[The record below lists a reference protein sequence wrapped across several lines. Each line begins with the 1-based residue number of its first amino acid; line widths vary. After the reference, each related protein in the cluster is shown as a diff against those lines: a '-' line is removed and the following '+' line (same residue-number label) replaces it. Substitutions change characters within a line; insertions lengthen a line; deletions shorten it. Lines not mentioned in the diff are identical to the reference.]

1 MSNIVNNLVED
12 YIRTTLK
19 EKDGLLRELEEYANE
34 HNVPIVHKEVSELL
48 KVLLK
53 IQKPKR
59 ILEVGCAIGYSS
71 ILFASVL
78 DEDVEIITVERN
90 EKMIEKAKENIKLA
104 GFEKNI
110 TILEGDAEEILKE
123 VEGPFD
129 MIFMDAAKGQYKLF
143 YDMIIDKLRVDGLLI
158 SDNILYK
165 GMVAHDDFV
174 IRRKKTI
181 VKRMR
186 NYLDYICN
194 CDYLSTSLIP
204 IAFNLDS
211 LKLNIE
217 NGCDAV
223 YIGDELK
230 NFSIDELKKSVEYAH
245 NRDKKV
251 YVSLNKIP
259 HENDI
264 NEIKRYIKSLIDTGI
279 DAIVVIEPGMLT
291 IVRDV
296 CENIEIHLSDQANVT
311 NYETASFWYNQ
322 GIKRVIVSKELSC
335 EEIGQIR
342 LKSPIDMDIEALVHG
357 ALFIS
362 HSGRKLLSN
371 FLKGKNADENN
382 RINSKKYNLVEE
394 KRPGKYFP
402 VYEDERG
409 TFLFNTEDLC
419 MIEYIPELIKCGITS
434 LRIDGKMKDDE
445 YVATAVKAYRK
456 AIDAFYSDPNS
467 WEFNP
472 IWLEDLNKL
481 NNRNL
486 TSGFYLDNPNKDE

>member
-1 MSNIVNNLVED
+1 MYKV
-12 YIRTTLK
+12 
-19 EKDGLLRELEEYANE
+19 
-34 HNVPIVHKEVSELL
+34 ELL
-48 KVLLK
+48 
-53 IQKPKR
+53 
-59 ILEVGCAIGYSS
+59 
-71 ILFASVL
+71 
-78 DEDVEIITVERN
+78 
-90 EKMIEKAKENIKLA
+90 
-104 GFEKNI
+104 
-110 TILEGDAEEILKE
+110 AE
-123 VEGPFD
+123 
-129 MIFMDAAKGQYKLF
+129 
-143 YDMIIDKLRVDGLLI
+143 
-158 SDNILYK
+158 
-165 GMVAHDDFV
+165 
-174 IRRKKTI
+174 
-181 VKRMR
+181 
-186 NYLDYICN
+186 
-194 CDYLSTSLIP
+194 
-204 IAFNLDS
+204 AFNLDS

-402 VYEDERG
+402 GYEDERG

-419 MIEYIPELIKCGITS
+419 MIEYIPDLIKCGITS

-472 IWLEDLNKL
+472 ICLEDLNKL
-481 NNRNL
+481 NNSNL
-486 TSGFYLDNPNKDE
+486 TSGLYLDNPNKDE

>member
-1 MSNIVNNLVED
+1 M
-12 YIRTTLK
+12 
-19 EKDGLLRELEEYANE
+19 
-34 HNVPIVHKEVSELL
+34 HKVELL
-48 KVLLK
+48 
-53 IQKPKR
+53 
-59 ILEVGCAIGYSS
+59 
-71 ILFASVL
+71 
-78 DEDVEIITVERN
+78 
-90 EKMIEKAKENIKLA
+90 
-104 GFEKNI
+104 
-110 TILEGDAEEILKE
+110 AE
-123 VEGPFD
+123 
-129 MIFMDAAKGQYKLF
+129 
-143 YDMIIDKLRVDGLLI
+143 
-158 SDNILYK
+158 
-165 GMVAHDDFV
+165 
-174 IRRKKTI
+174 
-181 VKRMR
+181 
-186 NYLDYICN
+186 
-194 CDYLSTSLIP
+194 
-204 IAFNLDS
+204 AFNLDS
-211 LKLNIE
+211 LKLNID

-230 NFSIDELKKSVEYAH
+230 NFSIDELKKCVEYAH
-245 NRDKKV
+245 NRDKKI
-251 YVSLNKIP
+251 YVSINKIP

-264 NEIKRYIKSLIDTGI
+264 NEIKRYIKCLIDTGI

-296 CENIEIHLSDQANVT
+296 CENIDIHLSDQANVT

-342 LKSPIDMDIEALVHG
+342 LKSPIDMDIEALAHG

-467 WEFNP
+467 WQFNP

-481 NNRNL
+481 SNRNL

>member
-1 MSNIVNNLVED
+1 MYKV
-12 YIRTTLK
+12 
-19 EKDGLLRELEEYANE
+19 
-34 HNVPIVHKEVSELL
+34 ELL
-48 KVLLK
+48 
-53 IQKPKR
+53 
-59 ILEVGCAIGYSS
+59 
-71 ILFASVL
+71 
-78 DEDVEIITVERN
+78 
-90 EKMIEKAKENIKLA
+90 
-104 GFEKNI
+104 
-110 TILEGDAEEILKE
+110 AE
-123 VEGPFD
+123 
-129 MIFMDAAKGQYKLF
+129 
-143 YDMIIDKLRVDGLLI
+143 
-158 SDNILYK
+158 
-165 GMVAHDDFV
+165 
-174 IRRKKTI
+174 
-181 VKRMR
+181 
-186 NYLDYICN
+186 
-194 CDYLSTSLIP
+194 
-204 IAFNLDS
+204 AFNLDS

-342 LKSPIDMDIEALVHG
+342 LESPIDMDIEALVHG

-362 HSGRKLLSN
+362 HCGRKLLSN

>member
-1 MSNIVNNLVED
+1 MNKV
-12 YIRTTLK
+12 
-19 EKDGLLRELEEYANE
+19 
-34 HNVPIVHKEVSELL
+34 ELL
-48 KVLLK
+48 
-53 IQKPKR
+53 
-59 ILEVGCAIGYSS
+59 
-71 ILFASVL
+71 
-78 DEDVEIITVERN
+78 
-90 EKMIEKAKENIKLA
+90 
-104 GFEKNI
+104 
-110 TILEGDAEEILKE
+110 AE
-123 VEGPFD
+123 
-129 MIFMDAAKGQYKLF
+129 
-143 YDMIIDKLRVDGLLI
+143 
-158 SDNILYK
+158 
-165 GMVAHDDFV
+165 
-174 IRRKKTI
+174 
-181 VKRMR
+181 
-186 NYLDYICN
+186 
-194 CDYLSTSLIP
+194 
-204 IAFNLDS
+204 AFNLDS

-362 HSGRKLLSN
+362 QSGRKLLSN

>member
-1 MSNIVNNLVED
+1 MYKV
-12 YIRTTLK
+12 
-19 EKDGLLRELEEYANE
+19 
-34 HNVPIVHKEVSELL
+34 ELL
-48 KVLLK
+48 
-53 IQKPKR
+53 
-59 ILEVGCAIGYSS
+59 
-71 ILFASVL
+71 
-78 DEDVEIITVERN
+78 
-90 EKMIEKAKENIKLA
+90 
-104 GFEKNI
+104 
-110 TILEGDAEEILKE
+110 AE
-123 VEGPFD
+123 
-129 MIFMDAAKGQYKLF
+129 
-143 YDMIIDKLRVDGLLI
+143 
-158 SDNILYK
+158 
-165 GMVAHDDFV
+165 
-174 IRRKKTI
+174 
-181 VKRMR
+181 
-186 NYLDYICN
+186 
-194 CDYLSTSLIP
+194 
-204 IAFNLDS
+204 AFNLDS

-230 NFSIDELKKSVEYAH
+230 NFSIDEFKKSVEYAH

-342 LKSPIDMDIEALVHG
+342 LKSPIDMGIEALVHG

>member
-1 MSNIVNNLVED
+1 M
-12 YIRTTLK
+12 
-19 EKDGLLRELEEYANE
+19 
-34 HNVPIVHKEVSELL
+34 HKVELL
-48 KVLLK
+48 
-53 IQKPKR
+53 
-59 ILEVGCAIGYSS
+59 
-71 ILFASVL
+71 
-78 DEDVEIITVERN
+78 
-90 EKMIEKAKENIKLA
+90 
-104 GFEKNI
+104 
-110 TILEGDAEEILKE
+110 AE
-123 VEGPFD
+123 
-129 MIFMDAAKGQYKLF
+129 
-143 YDMIIDKLRVDGLLI
+143 
-158 SDNILYK
+158 
-165 GMVAHDDFV
+165 
-174 IRRKKTI
+174 
-181 VKRMR
+181 
-186 NYLDYICN
+186 
-194 CDYLSTSLIP
+194 
-204 IAFNLDS
+204 AFNLDS

-230 NFSIDELKKSVEYAH
+230 SFSIDELKKSVEYAH

-251 YVSLNKIP
+251 YVSINKIP
-259 HENDI
+259 HEDDI
-264 NEIKRYIKSLIDTGI
+264 NEIKKYIKSLIETGI

-296 CENIEIHLSDQANVT
+296 CENITIHLSDQANIT

-434 LRIDGKMKDDE
+434 LRIDGKMKDDK

-472 IWLEDLNKL
+472 IWLEELNKL
-481 NNRNL
+481 NNRNF

>member
-1 MSNIVNNLVED
+1 MNKV
-12 YIRTTLK
+12 
-19 EKDGLLRELEEYANE
+19 
-34 HNVPIVHKEVSELL
+34 ELL
-48 KVLLK
+48 
-53 IQKPKR
+53 
-59 ILEVGCAIGYSS
+59 
-71 ILFASVL
+71 
-78 DEDVEIITVERN
+78 
-90 EKMIEKAKENIKLA
+90 
-104 GFEKNI
+104 
-110 TILEGDAEEILKE
+110 AE
-123 VEGPFD
+123 
-129 MIFMDAAKGQYKLF
+129 
-143 YDMIIDKLRVDGLLI
+143 
-158 SDNILYK
+158 
-165 GMVAHDDFV
+165 
-174 IRRKKTI
+174 
-181 VKRMR
+181 
-186 NYLDYICN
+186 
-194 CDYLSTSLIP
+194 
-204 IAFNLDS
+204 AFNLDS

-362 HSGRKLLSN
+362 HSCRKLLSN

>member
-1 MSNIVNNLVED
+1 MNKV
-12 YIRTTLK
+12 
-19 EKDGLLRELEEYANE
+19 
-34 HNVPIVHKEVSELL
+34 ELL
-48 KVLLK
+48 
-53 IQKPKR
+53 
-59 ILEVGCAIGYSS
+59 
-71 ILFASVL
+71 
-78 DEDVEIITVERN
+78 
-90 EKMIEKAKENIKLA
+90 
-104 GFEKNI
+104 
-110 TILEGDAEEILKE
+110 AE
-123 VEGPFD
+123 
-129 MIFMDAAKGQYKLF
+129 
-143 YDMIIDKLRVDGLLI
+143 
-158 SDNILYK
+158 
-165 GMVAHDDFV
+165 
-174 IRRKKTI
+174 
-181 VKRMR
+181 
-186 NYLDYICN
+186 
-194 CDYLSTSLIP
+194 
-204 IAFNLDS
+204 AFNLDS

-230 NFSIDELKKSVEYAH
+230 NFSIDELEKSVEYAH

-342 LKSPIDMDIEALVHG
+342 LKSPIDMDIEALGHG
-357 ALFIS
+357 ALCIS

>member
-1 MSNIVNNLVED
+1 M
-12 YIRTTLK
+12 
-19 EKDGLLRELEEYANE
+19 
-34 HNVPIVHKEVSELL
+34 HKVELL
-48 KVLLK
+48 
-53 IQKPKR
+53 
-59 ILEVGCAIGYSS
+59 
-71 ILFASVL
+71 
-78 DEDVEIITVERN
+78 
-90 EKMIEKAKENIKLA
+90 
-104 GFEKNI
+104 
-110 TILEGDAEEILKE
+110 AE
-123 VEGPFD
+123 
-129 MIFMDAAKGQYKLF
+129 
-143 YDMIIDKLRVDGLLI
+143 
-158 SDNILYK
+158 
-165 GMVAHDDFV
+165 
-174 IRRKKTI
+174 
-181 VKRMR
+181 
-186 NYLDYICN
+186 
-194 CDYLSTSLIP
+194 
-204 IAFNLDS
+204 AFNLDS

-342 LKSPIDMDIEALVHG
+342 LK
-357 ALFIS
+357 FIS

>member
-1 MSNIVNNLVED
+1 MNKV
-12 YIRTTLK
+12 
-19 EKDGLLRELEEYANE
+19 
-34 HNVPIVHKEVSELL
+34 ELL
-48 KVLLK
+48 
-53 IQKPKR
+53 
-59 ILEVGCAIGYSS
+59 
-71 ILFASVL
+71 
-78 DEDVEIITVERN
+78 
-90 EKMIEKAKENIKLA
+90 
-104 GFEKNI
+104 
-110 TILEGDAEEILKE
+110 AE
-123 VEGPFD
+123 
-129 MIFMDAAKGQYKLF
+129 
-143 YDMIIDKLRVDGLLI
+143 
-158 SDNILYK
+158 
-165 GMVAHDDFV
+165 
-174 IRRKKTI
+174 
-181 VKRMR
+181 
-186 NYLDYICN
+186 
-194 CDYLSTSLIP
+194 
-204 IAFNLDS
+204 AFNLDS

-342 LKSPIDMDIEALVHG
+342 LKSPIDMDIEALVHW

>member
-1 MSNIVNNLVED
+1 MNKV
-12 YIRTTLK
+12 
-19 EKDGLLRELEEYANE
+19 
-34 HNVPIVHKEVSELL
+34 ELL
-48 KVLLK
+48 
-53 IQKPKR
+53 
-59 ILEVGCAIGYSS
+59 
-71 ILFASVL
+71 
-78 DEDVEIITVERN
+78 
-90 EKMIEKAKENIKLA
+90 
-104 GFEKNI
+104 
-110 TILEGDAEEILKE
+110 AE
-123 VEGPFD
+123 
-129 MIFMDAAKGQYKLF
+129 
-143 YDMIIDKLRVDGLLI
+143 
-158 SDNILYK
+158 
-165 GMVAHDDFV
+165 
-174 IRRKKTI
+174 
-181 VKRMR
+181 
-186 NYLDYICN
+186 
-194 CDYLSTSLIP
+194 
-204 IAFNLDS
+204 AFNLDS

-264 NEIKRYIKSLIDTGI
+264 NEIKRYIKFLIDTGI

-362 HSGRKLLSN
+362 QSGRKLLSN

>member
-1 MSNIVNNLVED
+1 MNKV
-12 YIRTTLK
+12 
-19 EKDGLLRELEEYANE
+19 
-34 HNVPIVHKEVSELL
+34 ELL
-48 KVLLK
+48 
-53 IQKPKR
+53 
-59 ILEVGCAIGYSS
+59 
-71 ILFASVL
+71 
-78 DEDVEIITVERN
+78 
-90 EKMIEKAKENIKLA
+90 
-104 GFEKNI
+104 
-110 TILEGDAEEILKE
+110 AE
-123 VEGPFD
+123 
-129 MIFMDAAKGQYKLF
+129 
-143 YDMIIDKLRVDGLLI
+143 
-158 SDNILYK
+158 
-165 GMVAHDDFV
+165 
-174 IRRKKTI
+174 
-181 VKRMR
+181 
-186 NYLDYICN
+186 
-194 CDYLSTSLIP
+194 
-204 IAFNLDS
+204 AFNLDS

-362 HSGRKLLSN
+362 HSGRQLLSN